1 MRGDDSLSCSSLH
14 GGNKELAMKPKR
26 MWDGLKDL
34 YLNFKREASINV
46 WISET
51 LELRLSSVKYSSI
64 HFNLSVNGTP
74 TVFLVDFLFKIQ
86 MVLSIDNG

>member
-1 MRGDDSLSCSSLH
+1 
-14 GGNKELAMKPKR
+14 MKPKR

-34 YLNFKREASINV
+34 NPNFKREASINV

-64 HFNLSVNGTP
+64 NFNLSVNGTP